1 MMLSKKT
8 PTTGHLSG
16 KKQKKLA
23 LTMLA
28 MALAAILAPS
38 ALSEEAISEN
48 ASIDG
53 DLFWDLVLAT
63 DAVSSNISQIDR
75 ALQDASLA
83 LSDTGIEGIEAQ
95 QVLTNLTAVGPWVI
109 DCITFDLNGT
119 IIEVEPDEYRYIAG
133 MSVIDQEHNQQLL
146 STGRPVGLAYFE
158 TVQGFYAM
166 VFGAPIFDEE
176 GRLMGAVTVLVNST
190 EFFGTVLGPYQPGN
204 SAKIEVSTPDGTVLY
219 DTDAEQIGK
228 NTITDPLFAGEED
241 LLALA
246 KRAETERTGTGTYE
260 IFGITRQGFWT
271 TVDYQGREIRLI
283 LSVDVEVN

>member
-1 MMLSKKT
+1 M
-8 PTTGHLSG
+8 G
-16 KKQKKLA
+16 KKQKKFA

-28 MALAAILAPS
+28 MALSAILAPT

-48 ASIDG
+48 TSIEG
-53 DLFWDLVLAT
+53 DLIWNLVLAT
-63 DAVSSNISQIDR
+63 DAVSSNISEIDR
-75 ALQDASLA
+75 VLLDASLA

-146 STGRPVGLAYFE
+146 STRRPVGLAYFE

-166 VFGAPIFDEE
+166 VFGSPIFDEE

-190 EFFGTVLGPYQPGN
+190 EFFGTVLGPYQPGGP
-204 SAKIEVSTPDGTVLY
+204 AKIGVLMPDGTIIY
-219 DTDAEQIGK
+219 NTDAMQIGR
-228 NTITDPLFAGEED
+228 NPLTDPLYAEFSE
-241 LLALA
+241 LLVLA
-246 KRAETERTGTGTYE
+246 KRTETERTGTGTYE
-260 IFGITRQGFWT
+260 IFGTTRQGFWT
-271 TVDYQGREIRLI
+271 TVDYQGREIRLL
-283 LSVDVEVN
+283 LSVDVGEN